1 MQLGQRWGNNPDL
14 SEACSLQPQGLPTR
28 CLGKISPAVKEN
40 QKKKV
45 GDPVTPFSSLDG
57 RNDLTS
63 KEVHLQLSFFLMR
76 KDIRSTVVPP
86 ETLEAILASLV
97 I

>member
-1 MQLGQRWGNNPDL
+1 MYIANLLLQPTPSNQLLVAKKKTMQLGQRWGNNPDL

-45 GDPVTPFSSLDG
+45 GDPVTP
-57 RNDLTS
+57 
-63 KEVHLQLSFFLMR
+63 
-76 KDIRSTVVPP
+76 
-86 ETLEAILASLV
+86 LAL
-97 I
+97 